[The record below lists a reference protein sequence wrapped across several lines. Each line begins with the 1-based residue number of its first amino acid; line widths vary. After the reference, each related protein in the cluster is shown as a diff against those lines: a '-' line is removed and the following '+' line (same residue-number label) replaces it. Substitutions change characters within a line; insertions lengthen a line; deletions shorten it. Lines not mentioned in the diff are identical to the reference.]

1 MRKSACSATEEEF
14 AVPANQRN
22 SAAGECGHVDGV
34 IPDPYAGDDLQSTRE
49 RALRLA
55 KARQPKDRAMY
66 FAARPQQ
73 RVKFGRRESGGKR
86 YNLDIVA
93 RIKQPSAARAHDA
106 GHQYPLSVGRQ
117 ARPPT
122 EERNRTPNTRITR
135 RARGQVRRA
144 RRAQAGKCSLFIGPA
159 KLPVRSRRSSSG
171 FGPFAGA
178 FRGRKPR
185 RLIAPGSIRRT
196 RAGTVKCSSSAT
208 TRMGDFL
215 HFLCEVGASIS
226 DLRLARP
233 SSLSARDGISRMSL
247 ELSPMASEKPNCRA
261 GAPHRSRGRAA
272 PRGDKPVGTP
282 GCGHHCLD
290 F

>member
-1 MRKSACSATEEEF
+1 VFALHRASQIACGFAQEF
-14 AVPANQRN
+14 
-22 SAAGECGHVDGV
+22 
-34 IPDPYAGDDLQSTRE
+34 E
-49 RALRLA
+49 RV
-55 KARQPKDRAMY
+55 RA
-66 FAARPQQ
+66 F
-73 RVKFGRRESGGKR
+73 RRC
-86 YNLDIVA
+86 
-93 RIKQPSAARAHDA
+93 
-106 GHQYPLSVGRQ
+106 LS
-117 ARPPT
+117 
-122 EERNRTPNTRITR
+122 
-135 RARGQVRRA
+135 QV
-144 RRAQAGKCSLFIGPA
+144 
-159 KLPVRSRRSSSG
+159 
-171 FGPFAGA
+171 PFAGA

-226 DLRLARP
+226 DLRHARP

-282 GCGHHCLD
+282 GCGRHVCTFETATMRVRWVKKRHSRDAPVVGCDGAQGSSPGRHSCSRPNRVCRLQLE
-290 F
+290 FPVACATEEGWVSPHRRGNRRTGYRRKVHQRPRVEHRAQTP